1 MLNSMIGRLRALED
15 RLSVRTQI
23 AAAVVA
29 MTLMLVGTLAAGS
42 AFISY
47 RNTSELVNSKLT
59 AVAAATAARMDRY
72 MSIRQQEIRLFTQ
85 LEPLRP
91 LWKNDPK
98 ALGRALDQ
106 LQSTFKG
113 FTWIGFARP
122 DGTVIAA
129 TGGLLQGKSVA
140 ERPWFKNGLEDLSI
154 GDVHEAKLLAALLA
168 NSTAGEPLRFV
179 DISLP
184 IKDKDGIL
192 IGVLG
197 AHLNWDWAR
206 DLIASV
212 GDVGGDDVTTL
223 SVISTNG
230 VVLVGADTGTTRY
243 SGEQL
248 DRLKTIR
255 SGTFTDKKL
264 LTAFYVTKGYQ
275 EYQGLNWI
283 VTASQP
289 TSVAMAAAL
298 TSAQTIFGLG
308 TIIGILGVS
317 CGLLLAGRIA
327 RPIRAITEEAD
338 RLGRTLG
345 PTMLQRQNGSLEV
358 VHLTRAL
365 RSLLRRIGFAEE
377 RTKEAEAR
385 ATENA
390 QQFQDDL
397 IRLRHIADTD
407 HLTGLM
413 NRRAFLVA
421 ANDAVAYCHR
431 YRRSAAT
438 LMIDIDHFKLIN
450 DRYGHAAGDT
460 AIRRIAQIIENCVR
474 TTDKAARFG
483 GEEFVVLLR
492 EIDEAGAMALADRIR
507 LAVAQETLGSSDTAV
522 SATVSIGVSMI
533 ANSDRDVQDMIARA
547 DQGLYV
553 AKNRGRNCIFMIPF
567 EGAGVSRAA

>member
-91 LWKNDPK
+91 LWKNDPE

-140 ERPWFKNGLEDLSI
+140 ERPWFKNGLEDLSV

-168 NSTAGEPLRFV
+168 SSTAGEPLRFV

-431 YRRSAAT
+431 YRRSVAT